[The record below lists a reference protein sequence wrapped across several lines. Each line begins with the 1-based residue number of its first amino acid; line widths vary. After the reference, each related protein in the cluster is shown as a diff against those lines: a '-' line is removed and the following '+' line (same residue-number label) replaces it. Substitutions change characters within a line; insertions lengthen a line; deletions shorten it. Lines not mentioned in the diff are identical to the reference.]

1 MHAVRFGGAA
11 VLLLTVAGC
20 ASIIEGTSQTI
31 TLNTNPP
38 GADCA
43 LMREGLVIG
52 RVTPTPGSVVV
63 QKTKHDIT
71 IACTKEGYQEATY
84 LNHSGAAGATFGNI
98 VLGGGIGWAIDSA
111 SGADNKYDS
120 PVNITLVPAPTPASV
135 QSQTAPSAEAI
146 KSAAS
151 ESTIWNVGG
160 VDVCGQPWSMK
171 LQALEGKLTGELW
184 RSNLKYNVA
193 GLLSPQGVHH
203 ANALKAESGQPG
215 PGPRALR
222 IDLDLSKSPGTGV
235 LWVDGE
241 GVDPCRSQFQLTAS
255 GT

>member
-1 MHAVRFGGAA
+1 MQAVRFAGAA
-11 VLLLTVAGC
+11 ALLLTINGC

-43 LMREGLVIG
+43 LTREGVVIG
-52 RVTPTPGSVVV
+52 RVAPTPGSVVI

-71 IACTKEGYQEATY
+71 ITCAKEGYQDATY

-120 PVNITLVPAPTPASV
+120 PVNITLVPMQAPVSV
-135 QSQTAPSAEAI
+135 QGRTVPGAEGDKSLTASG
-146 KSAAS
+146 
-151 ESTIWNVGG
+151 TTVWNVGG

-171 LQALEGKLTGELW
+171 LQALDGKLTGELW
-184 RSNLKYNVA
+184 RSNLKYSVA
-193 GLLSPQGVHH
+193 GLLSSQGIDH
-203 ANALKAESGQPG
+203 ANALRAETGL

-222 IDLDLSKSPGTGV
+222 IDLDLSKTPGTGV

-241 GVDPCRSQFQLTAS
+241 GTDPCRSEFQLTNA

>member
-1 MHAVRFGGAA
+1 MQWVQVAGAA
-11 VLLLTVAGC
+11 ALLLTVTGC

-43 LMREGLVIG
+43 LMREGVVIG
-52 RVTPTPGSVVV
+52 RVTPTPGSVVI
-63 QKTKHDIT
+63 QKTKHDIM
-71 IACTKEGYQEATY
+71 IACTKAGYQEATY

-98 VLGGGIGWAIDSA
+98 VLGGGIGWAINSA

-120 PVNITLVPAPTPASV
+120 PVNITLVPALTPAAV
-135 QSQTAPSAEAI
+135 QSQTIPSVGVT

-151 ESTIWNVGG
+151 GSTAWNVGG

-171 LQALEGKLTGELW
+171 LQSSEGKLSGELW

-203 ANALKAESGQPG
+203 ANALKAEPGQPG
-215 PGPRALR
+215 PRTLR
-222 IDLDLSKSPGTGV
+222 IDLDMSKTPGSGV

-241 GVDPCRSQFQLTAS
+241 GVNPCRSEFQLATS